1 MSVNVRITQDPDHRR
16 RLDLAFVHGLA
27 AEEGL
32 YFGIMNDIFC
42 LEMFEEEEVHDVWLV
57 LFSQRIY
64 CRGVQMKIDAQD
76 DLEFILNLPAGS
88 ADIAC
93 FYRLISRCCLTLG
106 AASFVQ
112 EEEVCA
118 LEEIDRLREE
128 LIRSNRSLVHEALKA
143 DLCVFGCI
151 YPITLDE
158 TLFSLIEQAGKDQAD
173 LVFERYMDH
182 LQKKDCY
189 YARVRVYRDAEGAFH
204 ARYALTE
211 GVPTIFPTDP
221 YLPFGYDQDL
231 QERILSWNVSIITK
245 QQETY
250 RELISIPFD
259 LFRDM
264 MNRVHREKFDARH
277 VILTLNEELMWFI
290 RPYEIE
296 QAVQRLSEW
305 LSDPRE
311 LGKKPYSV
319 EHTRVFEQE
328 DGVRCHIF
336 RYKKSMFSAWL
347 LGIVSD
353 AGAYSEMKEYH
364 RKSEYADAQALL
376 AFLQAYWKAQAEQLD
391 E

>member
-1 MSVNVRITQDPDHRR
+1 MSANDRITQEPDHRR
-16 RLDLAFVHGLA
+16 RLDLAFVRGLA

-32 YFGIMNDIFC
+32 YFGIMNDVFC
-42 LEMFEEEEVHDVWLV
+42 LETFEGEDVHDVWLV

-76 DLEFILNLPAGS
+76 DLEFILNLPAGP

-106 AASFVQ
+106 AASFLQ

-158 TLFSLIEQAGKDQAD
+158 TLFSLIEQTGKDQAD

-221 YLPFGYDQDL
+221 YLPFGYDHDL

-250 RELISIPFD
+250 RELVSIPFD
-259 LFRDM
+259 LYRDM
-264 MNRVHREKFDARH
+264 MNRVHREKLDARH
-277 VILTLNEELMWFI
+277 VILTLNEI
-290 RPYEIE
+290 I
-296 QAVQRLSEW
+296 
-305 LSDPRE
+305 
-311 LGKKPYSV
+311 
-319 EHTRVFEQE
+319 
-328 DGVRCHIF
+328 
-336 RYKKSMFSAWL
+336 
-347 LGIVSD
+347 
-353 AGAYSEMKEYH
+353 
-364 RKSEYADAQALL
+364 
-376 AFLQAYWKAQAEQLD
+376 
-391 E
+391 